1 MNAPKQIPA
10 LTLACPRVWD
20 SLVDQLR
27 IAVNKAGFT
36 DVVLGLSGG
45 IDSALVATIAVDA
58 LGTDHVHGV
67 LMPSP
72 FSSEGSVTDALSLA
86 SNLGISTNLISI
98 TPLYESFITS
108 LAPHFAGR
116 ERDITEENLQAR
128 IRGTLLMAFSNK
140 FGYFVLATGNKSE
153 ALAGYATLHGDMVG
167 GYAPIGALYKTHVYE
182 LARWKNETAQHILI
196 PQETI
201 DKEPSAELSV
211 GQLDR
216 HALPPYDI
224 LDAIYY
230 FAIDKGESAKA
241 LIEQGFEPADV
252 ENALT
257 RQEKSAFKRHY
268 AAPSPKLDI
277 YQK

>member
-116 ERDITEENLQAR
+116 ERDITEENLHR
-128 IRGTLLMAFSNK
+128 ILLRSRK
-140 FGYFVLATGNKSE
+140 PKSRSFQDWAAKE
-153 ALAGYATLHGDMVG
+153 ALPAIRKIG
-167 GYAPIGALYKTHVYE
+167 G
-182 LARWKNETAQHILI
+182 
-196 PQETI
+196 
-201 DKEPSAELSV
+201 
-211 GQLDR
+211 
-216 HALPPYDI
+216 
-224 LDAIYY
+224 
-230 FAIDKGESAKA
+230 
-241 LIEQGFEPADV
+241 
-252 ENALT
+252 
-257 RQEKSAFKRHY
+257 
-268 AAPSPKLDI
+268 AA
-277 YQK
+277 